1 MTWQMTW
8 GFIVLGVLLLAIFA
22 WRQSRKVRI
31 LGPND
36 ITFLGIGICMLILGL
51 YELFFGPSD
60 LMERLR

>member
-8 GFIVLGVLLLAIFA
+8 GSIIVGILLLAIFV
-22 WRQSRKVRI
+22 WRMTRKVRI
-31 LGPND
+31 LSFND

>member
-1 MTWQMTW
+1 MTWLMTW
-8 GFIVLGVLLLAIFA
+8 GSIVLGVLLLAVFV
-22 WRQSRKVRI
+22 WRQSRKVRL

-36 ITFLGIGICMLILGL
+36 VTFLGIGIWMLVLGL